1 MTWIARLLRAFVRG
15 YQLLVRPLLPGA
27 CRYEPSCSRYA
38 LDALGRHGAMAGSWL
53 AVRRVLRCHPW
64 SEGGYDPVP
73 EAAPRRAP
81 SRRAVASTTRH
92 SGAAS
97 HGPGC
102 R

>member
-1 MTWIARLLRAFVRG
+1 MTWIAWLLRAFVRG

-38 LDALGRHGAMAGSWL
+38 LDALERHGAMAGSWL

-73 EAAPRRAP
+73 EAEPRRA
-81 SRRAVASTTRH
+81 STRRAVASAARR
-92 SGAAS
+92 SRAAS

>member
-1 MTWIARLLRAFVRG
+1 MTWMARLLRAFVRG

-38 LDALGRHGAMAGSWL
+38 LDALERHGAMAGSWL
-53 AVRRVLRCHPW
+53 AVRRILRCHPW

-81 SRRAVASTTRH
+81 HRTPGASTAHGT
-92 SGAAS
+92 GAAS